1 MGQWKFPA
9 RVAAGRSIVPIQ
21 RCNWHFN
28 RFRAERY
35 FALAPAEA
43 VPVARKLGRH
53 TTVDQYLNA
62 IGNVAMITF
71 VTLMLTV
78 SVPFRCLTDPNGTKV
93 RLRVRANCV
102 GMA

>member
-1 MGQWKFPA
+1 M
-9 RVAAGRSIVPIQ
+9 PIQ

-53 TTVDQYLNA
+53 TTVDQYLYA
-62 IGNVAMITF
+62 IGNVAMIAF

-78 SVPFRCLTDPNGTKV
+78 SVPFRCLTNPNCTKV
-93 RLRVRANCV
+93 MAACPSRLC

>member
-9 RVAAGRSIVPIQ
+9 RVAAGRSIVPLQ
-21 RCNWHFN
+21 RCNWHSN

-43 VPVARKLGRH
+43 VPVVRRLGRH

-78 SVPFRCLTDPNGTKV
+78 SVPFRCLTNPN
-93 RLRVRANCV
+93 RPRLWLRVRAGCV

>member
-1 MGQWKFPA
+1 MPT
-9 RVAAGRSIVPIQ
+9 Q
-21 RCNWHFN
+21 RCSWHFN

-53 TTVDQYLNA
+53 TTVDQYLFS
-62 IGNVAMITF
+62 IGKVAMIMF

-78 SVPFRCLTDPNGTKV
+78 VPRLW
-93 RLRVRANCV
+93 LRVRAGCV

>member
-1 MGQWKFPA
+1 MPT
-9 RVAAGRSIVPIQ
+9 Q
-21 RCNWHFN
+21 RCSWHFN

-43 VPVARKLGRH
+43 VPVARKLGRL
-53 TTVDQYLNA
+53 TTVDQYLFS
-62 IGNVAMITF
+62 IGKVAMIMF

-78 SVPFRCLTDPNGTKV
+78 VPRLW
-93 RLRVRANCV
+93 LRVRAGCV

>member
-1 MGQWKFPA
+1 M
-9 RVAAGRSIVPIQ
+9 PIQ

-53 TTVDQYLNA
+53 ATVDQYLFS
-62 IGNVAMITF
+62 IGKVAMIMF

-78 SVPFRCLTDPNGTKV
+78 SVPFRCLANPIGTKV
-93 RLRVRANCV
+93 MASNPCRLALRS
-102 GMA
+102 